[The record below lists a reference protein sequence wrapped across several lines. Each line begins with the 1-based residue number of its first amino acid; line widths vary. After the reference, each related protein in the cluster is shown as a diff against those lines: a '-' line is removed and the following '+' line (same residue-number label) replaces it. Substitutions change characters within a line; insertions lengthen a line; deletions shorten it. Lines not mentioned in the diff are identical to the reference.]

1 MSEIDNFPCNGE
13 TESGVQPHI
22 ELRVVVFTLHG
33 GRLQTLLCPSDPAL
47 FPNCL
52 EFPNFPVLPGLAL
65 EQTAESCLKDL
76 LDVPEI
82 YLEQLFTYGG
92 PQRHP
97 ARSLISVVYYALIS
111 LDPQLIEHQAD
122 KYTWQT
128 ATTPPPLAMDHA
140 EILSYALRR
149 LRYKLEYTA
158 VGFELLPET
167 FTLSEL
173 QKTYEM
179 ILGETLDKR
188 NFRRRILQGGIIE
201 ATEDFR
207 SGEGRPARLY
217 RYRPDAVAE
226 VKARRLFP

>member
-1 MSEIDNFPCNGE
+1 MSGISNLSCNNEVERGP
-13 TESGVQPHI
+13 QPHI
-22 ELRVVVFTLHG
+22 ELRVVVFTLHQDH
-33 GRLQTLLCPSDPAL
+33 LQTLLSPSDPAI
-47 FPNCL
+47 FPNCW
-52 EFPNFPVLPGLAL
+52 EFPNFPVLPGQAL
-65 EQTAESCLKDL
+65 EQTAESCLKEL
-76 LDVPEI
+76 LNVPEL
-82 YLEQLFTYGG
+82 YLEQLFTYSG
-92 PQRHP
+92 PKRHP
-97 ARSLISVVYYALIS
+97 TQSLISVVYFALSPLDSHPLEERKAS
-111 LDPQLIEHQAD
+111 LL
-122 KYTWQT
+122 WQP
-128 ATTPPPLAMDHA
+128 ANTPPPLAMDHD

-149 LRYKLEYTA
+149 LRYKLEYSA

-201 ATEDFR
+201 PTEDYR

>member
-1 MSEIDNFPCNGE
+1 MTENANFPCKDENE
-13 TESGVQPHI
+13 TGIQPQI
-22 ELRVVVFTLHG
+22 ELRVVVFTLHEDQ
-33 GRLQTLLCPSDPAL
+33 LQTLLCPADPAT
-47 FPNCL
+47 FPGSL
-52 EFPNFPVLPGLAL
+52 EFPGFPILPGLAL

-76 LDVPEI
+76 LDVPEL

-97 ARSLISVVYYALIS
+97 SQSLISVVYFALIS
-111 LDPQLIEHQAD
+111 LDAHIIENQAG
-122 KYTWQT
+122 KFTWQP
-128 ATTPPPLAMDHA
+128 AANPPLLAMDHA
-140 EILSYALRR
+140 EILTYALRR

-167 FTLSEL
+167 FSLSEL

-201 ATEDFR
+201 ATEDYR

>member
-1 MSEIDNFPCNGE
+1 MSRIVDLPCNDDAK
-13 TESGVQPHI
+13 SAVQPHI

-33 GRLQTLLCPSDPAL
+33 GQLQTLLSPSDPAL
-47 FPNCL
+47 FPDCL
-52 EFPNFPVLPGLAL
+52 EFPNFPVLAGLAL
-65 EQTAESCLKDL
+65 EQTAETCLKDL
-76 LDVPEI
+76 LNVPEI

-97 ARSLISVVYYALIS
+97 SRSLVSVVYFALIS
-111 LDPQLIEHQAD
+111 LDSHFIEN
-122 KYTWQT
+122 QT
-128 ATTPPPLAMDHA
+128 GKFSWHPAAAPPALAMDHA
-140 EILSYALRR
+140 DILSYALRR

-167 FTLSEL
+167 FSLSEL

-179 ILGETLDKR
+179 ILGESLDKR

-201 ATEDFR
+201 ATEDYR

-217 RYRPDAVAE
+217 RYRDDAVAE
-226 VKARRLFP
+226 VKTRRLFP